1 MNIELFSWKTTSN
14 KDHLEVCL
22 PNSRLLSGLIG
33 MWSSM
38 KITIVS
44 HQVRCNSL
52 KHFSDYIDFSFSI
65 QLKVLKA
72 KVSDHTFTNWW
83 QYDNKNYVYYWWNGA
98 FYIESL
104 LDQLKFWKILAV
116 LGFQIEVYLKV
127 DRHLT
132 CLTTHLSG
140 KTSLW
145 YSNKTTLHIF

>member
-1 MNIELFSWKTTSN
+1 
-14 KDHLEVCL
+14 
-22 PNSRLLSGLIG
+22 

-127 DRHLT
+127 DRIQKGLYGFITLKDGIFFIWGADQFEDLFWHL
-132 CLTTHLSG
+132 
-140 KTSLW
+140 KV
-145 YSNKTTLHIF
+145 